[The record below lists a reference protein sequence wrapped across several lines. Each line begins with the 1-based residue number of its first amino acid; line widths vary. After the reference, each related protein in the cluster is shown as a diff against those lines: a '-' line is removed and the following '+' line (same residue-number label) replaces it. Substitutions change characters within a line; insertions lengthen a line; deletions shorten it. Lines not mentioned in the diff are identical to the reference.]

1 MGLPVLP
8 GKACLSLLLPIGG
21 APLGPDTLIDT
32 SVNNRFTWT
41 NLTIILK
48 PLAHV

>member
-8 GKACLSLLLPIGG
+8 GKACLSLLLPMGG
-21 APLGPDTLIDT
+21 APVGSDTLIDT
-32 SVNNRFTWT
+32 SVNDRLTLT